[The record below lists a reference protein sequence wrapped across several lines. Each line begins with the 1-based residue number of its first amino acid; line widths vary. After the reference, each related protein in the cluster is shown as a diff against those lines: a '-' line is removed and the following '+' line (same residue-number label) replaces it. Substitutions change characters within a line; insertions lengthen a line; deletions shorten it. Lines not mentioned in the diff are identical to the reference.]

1 MVLFLRSYTE
11 PSRPNNTPED
21 TPSTPPGGGTRTVL
35 GESPSAVKPCL
46 EGPIREQK
54 ENALESAC
62 DRMLAY
68 PFFMSS
74 ASQPPSFPDGS
85 LDSALRPGIWDEYVG
100 QGHVKANVRVALDA
114 AKKRGDMPEHIL
126 FYGPPGVG
134 KTTLAH
140 LVAATL
146 DAPLKTTSGVAIERA
161 GDLAAILTNLEPG
174 SVLFIDEIH
183 RLGTKIEELL
193 YPALESGAL
202 DIVLG
207 KGPSARTVELALPR
221 FTLVGATTRVAQIS
235 GPLRSRFGGG
245 TYQLD
250 FYSDED
256 VRSIVAR
263 SARVLGLEVQPNVV
277 RMIASRSRATPR
289 VANALLKR
297 VRDYAEVNDRAIDEE
312 ACDKACELFGI
323 DPLGLTKDD
332 RRYLETLETGFRG
345 GPTGIR
351 ALASALHEDPDT
363 VENVYEPYLLR
374 LGFIERSPR
383 GRIITEK
390 GRNYIKS

>member
-1 MVLFLRSYTE
+1 MS
-11 PSRPNNTPED
+11 
-21 TPSTPPGGGTRTVL
+21 STPPANHKGV
-35 GESPSAVKPCL
+35 GESIDL
-46 EGPIREQK
+46 
-54 ENALESAC
+54 
-62 DRMLAY
+62 
-68 PFFMSS
+68 
-74 ASQPPSFPDGS
+74 
-85 LDSALRPGIWDEYVG
+85 LDAALRPSLWDEYVG
-100 QGHVKANVRVALDA
+100 QSHVKANVRVALDA
-114 AKKRGDMPEHIL
+114 AKKRGGMPEHIL

-140 LVAATL
+140 LIAKTL
-146 DAPLKTTSGVAIERA
+146 EAPMKSTSGVAIERA
-161 GDLAAILTNLEPG
+161 GDLAAILTNLEQG

-193 YPALESGAL
+193 YPALESGSL

-221 FTLVGATTRVAQIS
+221 FVLVGATTRVAQIS

-256 VRSIVAR
+256 LRAIIAR
-263 SARVLGLEVQPNVV
+263 SAKLLGLTIEENVV
-277 RMIASRSRATPR
+277 EMLAQRSRATPR

-297 VRDYAEVNDRAIDEE
+297 VRDYSEVHDTSITPAVCDA
-312 ACDKACELFGI
+312 ACKLFGI
-323 DPLGLTKDD
+323 DSLGLTKDD
-332 RRYLETLETGFRG
+332 RRYLEVLENSFRG
-345 GPTGIR
+345 GPAGIR
-351 ALASALHEDPDT
+351 ALAAALHEDPDT

-383 GRIITEK
+383 GRILTEK
-390 GRNYIKS
+390 GRVYLGG